1 MKKFLFK
8 LSPKIYNYS
17 ELINHFK
24 NNNNYNTFLEKL
36 YTTNN
41 ISESLNAKIS
51 LYLPKKPTNNYNF
64 INSLSNVLCNQLND
78 NNNNHI
84 CRKDHK
90 TKSLLKLIEE
100 KDFNNKLEWVNYDDV
115 RNYLSECIKYKYKDS
130 NEQVIQNY
138 INYILEEEVPNN
150 LENNNENK
158 KECNSDLSFNSN
170 ENFEDD
176 MDQLDDINNNFSEND
191 KQLINTENK
200 IFEEGKENEIFEEE
214 NELNINNIGNDESF
228 DELENEDIS
237 IINKNEND
245 YNKLLGLFESL
256 DIKDNEEEEA
266 DQKSDWYKKPL
277 KERVKLRGKAKN
289 KNNKK
294 INKTKT
300 YSYPK
305 DSD

>member
-51 LYLPKKPTNNYNF
+51 LYLPKKSTNNYNF
-64 INSLSNVLCNQLND
+64 VNSLSNVLCNQLID

-84 CRKDHK
+84 YRKDYK

-277 KERVKLRGKAKN
+277 KERVKLRGKTKN